1 MSLCVCYWKL
11 RRTTVEHLISV
22 CEMCMSCFQMHFNE
36 VLGTCSMNI
45 FYVCVYRH
53 SKTINQRNYAN
64 DLIYATGVFA
74 SPIISTNTTNAAWMA
89 SKILTD
95 YRIDFEK
102 IQENFHRFAFIEC
115 VSSLS
120 ASFHLN
126 NLLIAFR
133 IISNLRVWL
142 LSWK

>member
-1 MSLCVCYWKL
+1 MERVLLLRLSFQLTLQMQLEWHLKSLP
-11 RRTTVEHLISV
+11 
-22 CEMCMSCFQMHFNE
+22 
-36 VLGTCSMNI
+36 I
-45 FYVCVYRH
+45 F
-53 SKTINQRNYAN
+53 
-64 DLIYATGVFA
+64 
-74 SPIISTNTTNAAWMA
+74 
-89 SKILTD
+89 
-95 YRIDFEK
+95 RIDFEK

-142 LSWK
+142 LS